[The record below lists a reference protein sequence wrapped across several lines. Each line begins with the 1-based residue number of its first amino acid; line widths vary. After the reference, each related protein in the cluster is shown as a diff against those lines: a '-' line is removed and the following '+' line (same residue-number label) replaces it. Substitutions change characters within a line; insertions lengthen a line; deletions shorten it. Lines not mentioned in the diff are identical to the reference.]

1 MKKKMRLGTLAMLC
15 VLLLTAASALAEC
28 TGDHPFGP
36 WKTKRNPT
44 CRLEGLD
51 FRYCRECDHWEKRYT
66 KKLPHEVE
74 EWTITREPTC
84 TQEGRKEGVCSAC
97 KQTVSRR
104 IEMLPHEY
112 GEMTVAVE
120 PTCTQNGKGESFCA
134 VCGHKKT
141 ETLAKLGHD
150 WGEVS
155 VTQEPT
161 CAKKGKGEQI
171 CARCGK
177 TQTVSIDHLE
187 HVYGEY
193 TVTSQPDGKKKG
205 TRVAACTLC
214 GKERTERFYDEGT
227 LYEDM
232 EPCEAVIT
240 MQTQLKDV
248 GYYNGRIR
256 TGKFGEGTTRAV
268 AKFQQANGLKQSG
281 IADPA
286 TLEAIQSA
294 WEKLGKAIENE

>member
-1 MKKKMRLGTLAMLC
+1 MRKKAKASRFAP
-15 VLLLTAASALAEC
+15 AAA
-28 TGDHPFGP
+28 
-36 WKTKRNPT
+36 
-44 CRLEGLD
+44 
-51 FRYCRECDHWEKRYT
+51 
-66 KKLPHEVE
+66 
-74 EWTITREPTC
+74 
-84 TQEGRKEGVCSAC
+84 
-97 KQTVSRR
+97 RR
-104 IEMLPHEY
+104 RR
-112 GEMTVAVE
+112 
-120 PTCTQNGKGESFCA
+120 F
-134 VCGHKKT
+134 
-141 ETLAKLGHD
+141 
-150 WGEVS
+150 
-155 VTQEPT
+155 
-161 CAKKGKGEQI
+161 
-171 CARCGK
+171 
-177 TQTVSIDHLE
+177 SIDHLE

-240 MQTQLKDV
+240 MQTQLKDL
-248 GYYNGRIR
+248 GYYNGSIR

-294 WEKLGKAIENE
+294 WEKHNQ

>member
-1 MKKKMRLGTLAMLC
+1 M
-15 VLLLTAASALAEC
+15 
-28 TGDHPFGP
+28 
-36 WKTKRNPT
+36 
-44 CRLEGLD
+44 
-51 FRYCRECDHWEKRYT
+51 
-66 KKLPHEVE
+66 
-74 EWTITREPTC
+74 ITT
-84 TQEGRKEGVCSAC
+84 S
-97 KQTVSRR
+97 
-104 IEMLPHEY
+104 
-112 GEMTVAVE
+112 
-120 PTCTQNGKGESFCA
+120 
-134 VCGHKKT
+134 
-141 ETLAKLGHD
+141 LAKLGHD

-240 MQTQLKDV
+240 MQTQLKDL
-248 GYYNGRIR
+248 GYYNGSIR

>member
-1 MKKKMRLGTLAMLC
+1 
-15 VLLLTAASALAEC
+15 
-28 TGDHPFGP
+28 
-36 WKTKRNPT
+36 
-44 CRLEGLD
+44 
-51 FRYCRECDHWEKRYT
+51 
-66 KKLPHEVE
+66 
-74 EWTITREPTC
+74 
-84 TQEGRKEGVCSAC
+84 
-97 KQTVSRR
+97 
-104 IEMLPHEY
+104 MLPHEY

-134 VCGHKKT
+134 VCGRKKT

-240 MQTQLKDV
+240 MQTQLKDL
-248 GYYNGRIR
+248 GYYNGSIR

-286 TLEAIQSA
+286 TLEAIQSE